1 MSNLKTVEEA
11 ARIMVSIAKEIV
23 EDRGWD
29 TCWVAGFR
37 KENPYL
43 NEDLN
48 ENNHKKAVFV
58 KYENG
63 KLFTKANPLDKN
75 EEKKELEGT
84 EKLVEELNKLEGTEE
99 LFGFDVLA
107 FSE

>member
-23 EDRGWD
+23 EDRGWNN
-29 TCWVAGFR
+29 CWVAGFR
-37 KENPYL
+37 EGNPYL

-48 ENNHKKAVFV
+48 ENNYGKAVFV
-58 KYENG
+58 KYEQG
-63 KLFTKANPLDKN
+63 TIFTKENPLNED
-75 EEKKELEGT
+75 EEKEELEGT